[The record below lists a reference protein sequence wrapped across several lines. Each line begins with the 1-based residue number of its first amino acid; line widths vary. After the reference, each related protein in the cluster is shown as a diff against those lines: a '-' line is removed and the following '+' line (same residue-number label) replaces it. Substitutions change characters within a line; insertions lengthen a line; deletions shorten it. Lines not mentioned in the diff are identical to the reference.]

1 MTGLA
6 RHNILYRAMEDYEV
20 PQTEVQSYSGLG
32 TQSLRAYIKLGLIPR
47 PRLERKGHGSKVW
60 YPQEVIGLL
69 TVINRMKR
77 QGMKLREIAELLTQR
92 EVVEGDE
99 AMSMAS
105 SPMLS
110 DVVETTMFMGNQLR
124 SKRPDRELV
133 TAVYDT
139 EERDGELVMVPVKVV
154 YVPKSQG

>member
-1 MTGLA
+1 
-6 RHNILYRAMEDYEV
+6 
-20 PQTEVQSYSGLG
+20 
-32 TQSLRAYIKLGLIPR
+32 
-47 PRLERKGHGSKVW
+47 
-60 YPQEVIGLL
+60 
-69 TVINRMKR
+69 MKR

-110 DVVETTMFMGNQLR
+110 DVVETTMSMGNQLR